1 LTVRGLWLDFDVDL
15 FLTAF
20 SPWHG
25 FSIGEFGEQHFMG
38 EIILSTQNI
47 FAYGNNAISPATTL
61 HIRTGTRN

>member
-1 LTVRGLWLDFDVDL
+1 LTVRVLWHNFELDI

-25 FSIGEFGEQHFMG
+25 FNMGEFGEQHFMV

-47 FAYGNNAISPATTL
+47 FVYGNAGLPP
-61 HIRTGTRN
+61 